1 MVSTMTKPTYLQW
14 ALPQAP
20 VSLEQLVLE
29 ERDLP
34 AVALE
39 KEATLDEVYRNS
51 GWMKKISF
59 KLVSLFGYMPDLAFQ
74 KEDVDMKA
82 VEQMLRHKDLLHA
95 VSEWI
100 ADTDYKLLPKLHEA
114 KKVFEAIKKPKG
126 HPILYRGF
134 KINPGQQNT
143 GIAERYK
150 QMKPGEKWPFT
161 PENPMSFSWHQG
173 TCRAYGDI
181 IVSANYGAL
190 ANRCLHI
197 TNEMVAAM
205 FHLDFNGDIDPN
217 YEMKAEAYIFTYAES
232 VFLPDG
238 KPIEFTL
245 VSKG

>member
-1 MVSTMTKPTYLQW
+1 MKKPTYLEW
-14 ALPQAP
+14 ANRPQ
-20 VSLEQLVLE
+20 
-29 ERDLP
+29 P

-39 KEATLDEVYRNS
+39 DLVLEELSLEKEATFDEVYKKS
-51 GWMKKISF
+51 SWMKKIGF

-74 KEDVDMKA
+74 KEDVDMA
-82 VEQMLRHKDLLHA
+82 VVEKMLQHQDLLQV
-95 VSEWI
+95 VSNWI
-100 ADTDYKLLPKLHEA
+100 SDTDYSLLPKLQEA
-114 KKVFEAIKKPKG
+114 KKVFEAIQKPKS

-134 KINPGQQNT
+134 KINPGQQNS

-150 QMKPGEKWPFT
+150 QMKPGDKWDNT

-181 IVSANYGAL
+181 IVSVNYARM
-190 ANRCLHI
+190 ASRCLHI
-197 TNEMVAAM
+197 TNEMIAAM
-205 FHLDFNGDIDPN
+205 FHLDMEGNLDPE

-238 KPIEFTL
+238 KPIQFTL

>member
-1 MVSTMTKPTYLQW
+1 
-14 ALPQAP
+14 
-20 VSLEQLVLE
+20 LEALVLE
-29 ERDLP
+29 ELP
-34 AVALE
+34 QVALE
-39 KEATLDEVYRNS
+39 KEATLDEVYKKS
-51 GWMKKISF
+51 GWMKKIGF

-74 KEDVDMKA
+74 KEDVDMAA
-82 VEQMLRHKDLLHA
+82 VEKMLQHKELLNV

-100 ADTDYKLLPKLHEA
+100 SDTNYELVPKLHEA
-114 KKVFEAIKKPKG
+114 KKVFEAIKRPQA

-134 KINPGQQNT
+134 KINPGQQNS

-150 QMKPGEKWPFT
+150 EMKPGDKWQFT
-161 PENPMSFSWHQG
+161 PDKPMSFSWHQG
-173 TCRAYGDI
+173 TTRAYGDI

-190 ANRCLHI
+190 QRRCLHI
-197 TNEMVAAM
+197 TNEMVAAL
-205 FHLDFNGDIDPN
+205 FHLDFEGNLDPA